1 MMARLWTSDNIMI
14 LSQVLIEF
22 IVHNSIE
29 QTNPFVTLSKLS
41 VDDLYDYI
49 YGNNQMYIVF
59 LPMEWFA

>member
-14 LSQVLIEF
+14 LSQVWIEF

-29 QTNPFVTLSKLS
+29 QTNPFATLSELS

-59 LPMEWFA
+59 LPMECIA